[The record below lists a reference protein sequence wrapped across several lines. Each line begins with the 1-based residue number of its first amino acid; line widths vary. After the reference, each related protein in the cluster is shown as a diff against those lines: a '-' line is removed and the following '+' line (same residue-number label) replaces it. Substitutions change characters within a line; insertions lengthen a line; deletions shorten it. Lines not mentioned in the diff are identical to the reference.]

1 MRIVEEER
9 ARHLWNGKPS
19 ENVKGYMERVTKY
32 IPAEV
37 VAAYITA
44 NGFASISS
52 KPGLLYYLVF
62 GVCLIL
68 TPIYITRFTRTGK
81 EAWTNGIMSVFAF
94 LAWAYAFGGG
104 LVAYL
109 GWYDAPAASVV
120 LVLFTLVSGA
130 VVPVARPERV

>member
-1 MRIVEEER
+1 MINLV
-9 ARHLWNGKPS
+9 LIPTNGKS
-19 ENVKGYMERVTKY
+19 HFRV
-32 IPAEV
+32 ES
-37 VAAYITA
+37 AA
-44 NGFASISS
+44 F
-52 KPGLLYYLVF
+52 VF
-62 GVCLIL
+62 KSLKSNTINFL
-68 TPIYITRFTRTGK
+68 RFTRTGK

-130 VVPVARPERV
+130 VVPVARPQRK

>member
-1 MRIVEEER
+1 MRIVEEQGVR
-9 ARHLWNGKPS
+9 GLWNGRAS
-19 ENVKGYMERVTKY
+19 ENVKGYLDRVTKY

-37 VAAYITA
+37 IAAYITA
-44 NGFASISS
+44 NGFAGLSS
-52 KPGLLYYLVF
+52 KPGILFYVIF
-62 GVCLIL
+62 GVCLIF

-130 VVPVARPERV
+130 VVPVAGPRRT